1 MAKAKES
8 HDANKYE
15 WKMKNNN
22 NMSGCGMY
30 GVGFIG
36 AAAYFIQ
43 HAQTFSDG
51 VVGVL
56 KAAVWPA
63 FLVYKLLEL
72 LKF

>member
-1 MAKAKES
+1 MAKAKVVEKEMMECK
-8 HDANKYE
+8 HKGNG
-15 WKMKNNN
+15 
-22 NMSGCGMY
+22 MSGGGLY
-30 GVGFIG
+30 GTGFIG
-36 AAAYFIQ
+36 ATVYYIQ

-63 FLVYKLLEL
+63 LLVYKLLEL